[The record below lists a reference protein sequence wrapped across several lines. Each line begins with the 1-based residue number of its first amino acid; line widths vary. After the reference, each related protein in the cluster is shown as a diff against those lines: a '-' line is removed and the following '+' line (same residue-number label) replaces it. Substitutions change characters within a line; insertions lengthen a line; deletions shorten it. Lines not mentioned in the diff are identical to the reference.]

1 MQHPDA
7 GIRPI
12 TIHVS
17 RCSTGRTALYFVLYC
32 TVLYRAGDFMC
43 ITPQVLCLGPEGSPY
58 VCLSLYLYPRGR
70 RTVAESHC
78 PGWPTRPGL
87 QFNQPFTAGDR
98 TGRGRY
104 HPTGRGAVYSRHGWL
119 GWRSERAGK
128 DIARHIEV
136 SQEGLPLSYSILVVI

>member
-43 ITPQVLCLGPEGSPY
+43 IAPQVLCLGPEGSPY
-58 VCLSLYLYPRGR
+58 VCLSQYLYPRGR

-78 PGWPTRPGL
+78 PGWPTRPSRLG
-87 QFNQPFTAGDR
+87 
-98 TGRGRY
+98 TGRAEVATILPEG
-104 HPTGRGAVYSRHGWL
+104 GAVYSRHGWP